1 MDNVEFAKRHLAAYS
16 AGNWNEYE
24 SQLAEN
30 VRYEEVA
37 TRKSYSGKDKY
48 VQHVRRWKA
57 AFPDLHAD
65 VRTIVESGELVICE
79 LEWTGTQKGTLD
91 GPLGP
96 IHPTNKKGSLRA
108 VLVMSIRNGKVAE
121 ARHYFDLMT
130 VLRDLGLLSA
140 PASQPS
146 VGAEA
151 RLSIS

>member
-16 AGNWNEYE
+16 AGNWSEYE
-24 SQLAEN
+24 SQLADN

-37 TRKSYSGKDKY
+37 TRKTYSGKDKY
-48 VQHVRRWKA
+48 VQHVRHWKS
-57 AFPDLHAD
+57 AFPDLHAE
-65 VRTIVESGELVICE
+65 VRSIVESGELVICE

-96 IHPTNKKGSLRA
+96 MPATNKKGSLRA
-108 VLVMSIRNGKVAE
+108 VLVMKIQGGKVAE
-121 ARHYFDLMT
+121 ARQYFDTMT
-130 VLRDLGLLSA
+130 LLRDLGLLSA

-151 RLSIS
+151 RPSIV